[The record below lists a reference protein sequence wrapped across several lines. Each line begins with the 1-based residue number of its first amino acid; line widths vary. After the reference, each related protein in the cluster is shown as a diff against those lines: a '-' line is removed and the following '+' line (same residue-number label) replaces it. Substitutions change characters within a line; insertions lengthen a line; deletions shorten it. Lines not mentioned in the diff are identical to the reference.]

1 MQPHKSHEFLT
12 EGGCLQTG
20 RQVNVTMEQDN
31 TSMNDMSTTK
41 EYLQSAEAGMIIY
54 YGIQK
59 ECITVLTWTLGADIK
74 LVVCRTGGHLLLE
87 YKVQNVL
94 HH

>member
-20 RQVNVTMEQDN
+20 GQVNVTMEPES
-31 TSMNDMSTTK
+31 TSMSNMSTTK
-41 EYLQSAEAGMIIY
+41 KYLHSAEAGIIIY

-59 ECITVLTWTLGADIK
+59 ECITVLTWTPGADIK
-74 LVVCRTGGHLLLE
+74 LVV
-87 YKVQNVL
+87 
-94 HH
+94 

>member
-1 MQPHKSHEFLT
+1 
-12 EGGCLQTG
+12 
-20 RQVNVTMEQDN
+20 
-31 TSMNDMSTTK
+31 
-41 EYLQSAEAGMIIY
+41 MIIY

-87 YKVQNVL
+87 YKVQMSYITKKVVA
-94 HH
+94 